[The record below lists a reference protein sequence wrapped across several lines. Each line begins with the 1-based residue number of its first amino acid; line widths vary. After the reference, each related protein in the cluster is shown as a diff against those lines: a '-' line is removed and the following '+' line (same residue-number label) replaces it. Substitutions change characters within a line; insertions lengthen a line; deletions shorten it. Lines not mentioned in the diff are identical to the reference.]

1 MKKLLFIFT
10 LSFVVNANSQYLIDS
25 LYINKGDLLINQR
38 ILVIDSVS
46 REELINR
53 IKNWGGISFVNL
65 KEVLVSETQ
74 DQLVFNYITSGFYAK
89 SLGIQTNMDWYV
101 RMVIQVKDGK
111 VRIQQFD
118 DGNAYRPGSYSGGV
132 SIPATQARLYHL
144 NDYFVD
150 GVSRKMYNDGFAK
163 FKNATKS
170 TLSSLENDLIKPK
183 SEKIDD
189 GWK

>member
-1 MKKLLFIFT
+1 
-10 LSFVVNANSQYLIDS
+10 
-25 LYINKGDLLINQR
+25 
-38 ILVIDSVS
+38 
-46 REELINR
+46 
-53 IKNWGGISFVNL
+53 
-65 KEVLVSETQ
+65 
-74 DQLVFNYITSGFYAK
+74 
-89 SLGIQTNMDWYV
+89 MDWYV

-150 GVSRKMYNDGFAK
+150 GVSRKMHNDGFAK

-189 GWK
+189 GWR

>member
-1 MKKLLFIFT
+1 MKKLLLMFT
-10 LSFVVNANSQYLIDS
+10 LCFVVNANGQYLIDS
-25 LYINKGDLLINQR
+25 LYTNKEELLINQR
-38 ILVIDSVS
+38 VLMIDSIS

-53 IKNWGGISFVNL
+53 IKNWGGVAFVNL

-111 VRIQQFD
+111 VRIQQYD
-118 DGNAYRPGSYSGGV
+118 DGNGYRSGSYSGGV

-144 NDYFVD
+144 NDYFAN
-150 GVSRKMYNDGFAK
+150 GVSRKMYNDGFLK

-170 TLSSLENDLIKPK
+170 TLNSLENALKKTD

-189 GWK
+189 GWR